1 MRLSPNSISNPV
13 RTTTKPGPEPGF
25 VLLVAPSGSYRIAP
39 YLQAARSLGFY
50 TLVVSDSEH
59 SLVPDVA
66 NGITVNFSRLD
77 ESFDTIC
84 SAIRELN
91 ILCVLAT
98 DDSCVELCS
107 LVAQYLNL
115 PQNAPEAALLTH
127 RKDLAR
133 EALAKAGC
141 RTPEFEV
148 IALSDVDQRSL
159 STDYPIVVKPL
170 GLSGSRGVIRAN
182 NAEEMKSA
190 CQCIDKILD
199 STGSEGYTRDHVL
212 VEAFLS
218 GAEYAVEGFMIDGEF
233 NLLTIFDK
241 PEPLNGPYFE
251 ETYYLTPSQL
261 DADKKQDLINE
272 IKRCCAAYRLEQ
284 GPVHAE
290 ARITKSGTV
299 LLELAA
305 RTIGGQCGQL
315 IEFSLGQKL
324 EELVIQSMC
333 GNKPDIPGTA
343 EAAGVLMI
351 PVTTAG
357 ILKRIEGLTSALAT
371 EYVKDIEIHIGEGYE
386 LKPLPEGSSYL
397 GFIFAQAPSYDLV
410 YAALKSAHEKLKFVT
425 QPVIFSHRVV

>member
-1 MRLSPNSISNPV
+1 MSISQNNISTTT
-13 RTTTKPGPEPGF
+13 RTTTKSGSEPGF

-39 YLQAARSLGFY
+39 YLQAARSLGFHI
-50 TLVVSDSEH
+50 LVVSDSEH
-59 SLVPDVA
+59 SLVPEVA
-66 NGITVNFSRLD
+66 DGITVDFAKLN
-77 ESFDTIC
+77 EAFDTIC
-84 SAIRELN
+84 STVRSLK

-107 LVAQYLNL
+107 LVAQFLKL
-115 PQNAPEAALLTH
+115 PQNKPEAALLTH

-141 RTPEFEV
+141 RTPDFQV
-148 IALSDVDQRSL
+148 IPLSDVDQRS
-159 STDYPIVVKPL
+159 SSINYPVVVKPL

-182 NAEEMKSA
+182 NAGELNSA
-190 CQCIDKILD
+190 CQRIDKILD
-199 STGSEGYTRDHVL
+199 STGLKGYTREHVL
-212 VEAFLS
+212 VEAFLP
-218 GAEYAVEGFMIDGEF
+218 GAEFAVEGFMIDGEF

-241 PEPLNGPYFE
+241 PEPLDGPYFE

-261 DADKKQDLINE
+261 NMDQKQDLIDE
-272 IKRCCAAYRLEQ
+272 VKRCCAAYQLEQ

-290 ARITKSGTV
+290 ARITDSGTV

-324 EELVIQSMC
+324 EELVIQGMC
-333 GNKPDIPGTA
+333 RIKLEIPDAA

-357 ILKRIEGLTSALAT
+357 ILKRVEGLTSALAT
-371 EYVKDIEIHIGEGYE
+371 EYIKDVEIHIGEGYE

-397 GFIFAQAPSYDLV
+397 GFIFAQAPTYDQV

-425 QPVIFSHRVV
+425 QPVWRLSQE